1 MSLDSNVVY
10 LGFLSLYVYVSILML
25 FIFDSR
31 LFMSMSTSM
40 SLYVY
45 VYVSILMSTILVSLC
60 LPLCVYSNVV
70 YLQLLSLCHL
80 SLYVYVYVSCLYSN
94 VVYIRFLSARVS
106 GNTLRTFQHEKKGKT
121 YFLRNKS
128 IFPQDWIFIFYYIG
142 VNITECLKS
151 YISIQKKYI

>member
-60 LPLCVYSNVV
+60 LRLCVYSNVV
-70 YLQLLSLCHL
+70 YLQFLSLCHL
-80 SLYVYVYVSCLYSN
+80 SLNVYVYVFVSILMLCILDSCRQECLGILCGLFKTKKRKNIFSEKQIN
-94 VVYIRFLSARVS
+94 LSAR
-106 GNTLRTFQHEKKGKT
+106 LDI
-121 YFLRNKS
+121 Y
-128 IFPQDWIFIFYYIG
+128 FYYIG
-142 VNITECLKS
+142 VNITECWKS
-151 YISIQKKYI
+151 YISIQEKYI